1 MSQKLSNVGYNAN
14 ITLQMIEA
22 THGGLKEH
30 TSVFVHKCYLY
41 CRIMNRKFRKIILLL
56 FNKQFMHYYQAKFEE
71 IDHFTII
78 QCRYIDLVHYNF
90 LLNTRSGH

>member
-30 TSVFVHKCYLY
+30 TSVFVHRCCLY
-41 CRIMNRKFRKIILLL
+41 CHIMNKNFRKIILLL
-56 FNKQFMHYYQAKFEE
+56 LNKEFMHYYPAKSEV
-71 IDHFTII
+71 I
-78 QCRYIDLVHYNF
+78 
-90 LLNTRSGH
+90 